1 MLGPGLHLEA
11 LQGLSHRGEQR
22 FAFLCSALHDEPLA
36 VLEER
41 QRELEQRPELAAS
54 RGCGFQALLD
64 LVVLAAGSS
73 PISIRPVEVSSFL
86 SDLPVMRSE
95 DVFAGARR
103 ARSALR
109 SRPSGPRYAQPPPCP
124 VGSCGRATQGFR
136 S

>member
-11 LQGLSHRGEQR
+11 LQGLSHRDEQR

-41 QRELEQRPELAAS
+41 QRELERRAQLAAS

-86 SDLPVMRSE
+86 SDLPVMSE

-103 ARSALR
+103 ARSG
-109 SRPSGPRYAQPPPCP
+109 PSGPRYAQPPPCP
-124 VGSCGRATQGFR
+124 VGSCGRGTQGFR